1 MSEAH
6 KRKCWNCGNIAVHMK
21 SIVPE
26 VLCTK
31 CGSQDTRRIKGNAP
45 KPFIQV
51 TTVVMKVQHDI
62 RGAIRSESAFQ
73 SLVVIYVSE
82 EANETT

>member
-1 MSEAH
+1 MV
-6 KRKCWNCGNIAVHMK
+6 KI
-21 SIVPE
+21 IVINAKTDVPM
-26 VLCTK
+26 
-31 CGSQDTRRIKGNAP
+31 GSYESTVVPRTGD
-45 KPFIQV
+45 FIDANDGHWQ
-51 TTVVMKVQHDI
+51 VMKVQHDI